1 MKRSTETQHRLSVV
15 AAVVWIRNISINSF
29 KAAWVTF
36 DGWIRHPK
44 VIQIGSI
51 TIPTKK
57 SATDN
62 EAKNRLETAR
72 KDSFL
77 KNNHNTTA
85 FPVTAAKP
93 DEEKHSERT
102 MDASLL
108 LFSFKQPTVMVIQCK
123 RRLVIE
129 EWLWKIRKTRL
140 KNFFPQTFTIFARS
154 TACDVDQSF
163 ALKFKT
169 NVKIWL
175 WYFPFSEPLTKR
187 DCRLG
192 NQRCGEFE

>member
-93 DEEKHSERT
+93 DEKNHSERT

-108 LFSFKQPTVMVIQCK
+108 LCSFKQPTVMVIQCK
-123 RRLVIE
+123 RRLIIE
-129 EWLWKIRKTRL
+129 EWLWKVCKKRW
-140 KNFFPQTFTIFARS
+140 KNFFPQTFTIFVRS
-154 TACDVDQSF
+154 TAVN
-163 ALKFKT
+163 T
-169 NVKIWL
+169 
-175 WYFPFSEPLTKR
+175 
-187 DCRLG
+187 
-192 NQRCGEFE
+192 